1 MKVKIEYKMRI
12 FLLVVLASVMSTY
25 SLFAQAQVDSSAP
38 VGELPT
44 IDYQTI
50 GQYRIHDVEVV
61 GIEHFDPEIIIY
73 NSGITRGDTI
83 AMPGTYIS
91 DAIKKLWGQGY
102 FSDVK
107 IVTQNLGGDSINLE
121 ILLSERSRVLRW
133 DIEGTSGGERSALN
147 DKLNLRSGS
156 ELSDFAIKNATDI
169 IKEHFYDKGF
179 LNTEVSVDYES
190 DPIIQNGMHVTFNV
204 EKGDKIKIKEITF
217 SGNSELS
224 NKQLEK
230 SLKNTKDKH
239 IFNMLKSSKLNHDD
253 YEQDK
258 VNLVDFYNSR
268 GFRNASVV
276 SDTIYQI
283 NDKRIGIN
291 ITVDEGNKYYYR
303 NIEWLGNSKHETDML
318 NRMVGIQTGDTYDRQ
333 SLLKILGI
341 GPESSPDDISIS
353 SLYQND
359 GHLFFQIE
367 PSETIVGQDS
377 IDIEFKILEGSQA
390 TINKVSISGN
400 QRINDEVIRRDLYI
414 RPGDLYNRSMLMS
427 TLRQL
432 SQMSH
437 FNPEAL
443 QPGIN
448 PISAELVDIS
458 FPLEEQASDQFQL
471 SGGWGSGS
479 FIGSVGITLNNVAI
493 QDLFKKEAWKP
504 YPSGKNQS
512 LSITGQTNGTYYNA
526 ISMSFVEPW
535 FGGEKPNSLSIGGYF
550 SYQDDSY
557 YSYYDYSDY
566 STSAYFSAL
575 GVSAGIGRRL
585 QWPDQYFSL
594 YNELSYQLYGLEDWD
609 SFIMEDGYANIIS
622 FKTVISRNSV
632 DQPLYPR
639 RGSSFTAS
647 LEFTPPYSLFDGKDY
662 SDEDMSDKDR
672 YTWIEFHKWEFS
684 SEWYYTLSAN
694 QNLVLMAK
702 AELGVLGS
710 YNKDKLS
717 PFEGFDVGGD
727 GMTGYSTYGVD
738 IIGLRGYESSAL
750 NPYSYVSDYA
760 RVYSKYTLELRYP
773 IVLSPASSIYGLVFA
788 EGGNGYDGW
797 SNFNPFTIKRSLGA
811 GIRMYIP
818 IVGLIGIDWGYG
830 FDNPV
835 GYASPSGSQLH
846 FTMGSNF

>member
-1 MKVKIEYKMRI
+1 MRI

-647 LEFTPPYSLFDGKDY
+647 LEFTPPYSLLDGKDY